1 MIISLSLCFETRDL
15 SFFSSHCTYR
25 NWPPATGGAALP
37 ELAFEASH
45 SLSLYQPLCKR
56 TILARVFLIIDP
68 TAVTDRAQSVYCF
81 RHCTFSTMFEKVV
94 VVDARAH
101 MMGRLASVVA
111 KELLNGQH
119 VVLVRCEGINI
130 SGSRE

>member
-1 MIISLSLCFETRDL
+1 
-15 SFFSSHCTYR
+15 
-25 NWPPATGGAALP
+25 
-37 ELAFEASH
+37 
-45 SLSLYQPLCKR
+45 
-56 TILARVFLIIDP
+56 
-68 TAVTDRAQSVYCF
+68 
-81 RHCTFSTMFEKVV
+81 MFEKVV

-130 SGSRE
+130 SGSRKFVSSSRP